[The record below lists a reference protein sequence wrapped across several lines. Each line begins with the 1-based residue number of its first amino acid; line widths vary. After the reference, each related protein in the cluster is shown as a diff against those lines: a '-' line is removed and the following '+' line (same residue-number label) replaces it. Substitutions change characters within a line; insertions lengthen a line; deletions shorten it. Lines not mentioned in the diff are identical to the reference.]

1 MAATYFVVINKQ
13 AYPSDAKAGEKVS
26 AKSGCEAVQPGISS
40 AKVVKIISE
49 AGTVAQAQEIARE
62 LYPAECTGTP
72 VVVAE
77 AAWKE
82 S

>member
-1 MAATYFVVINKQ
+1 MAATYYVVINKQ
-13 AYPSDAKAGEKVS
+13 AYPSDAKVGKITGKGQVFA
-26 AKSGCEAVQPGISS
+26 PGISS
-40 AKVVKIISE
+40 AKVVEIESE

-62 LYPAECTGTP
+62 QYPNECTGTP
-72 VVVAE
+72 VVVTE